1 MEDLYL
7 EGFAEGRRSMARSI
21 ALKLQG
27 SLPDEELASLLGLDL
42 EGLSALLAPVV
53 AIPEEKTEDDGKA
66 DPAPFSATRPLP
78 GHKLVEPAFVRI
90 VRVARNLTQ
99 SELARILGVHPRTV
113 CEWENAVHPCRIRT
127 ETYGRLSDLAASVTS
142 PDRIRAEAAH
152 VAPALSGQS
161 SPELPLFPTVTAP
174 TVLADSAED
183 APKDEPMEA
192 VAEPSSDELSDVP
205 F

>member
-42 EGLSALLAPVV
+42 EGLSALLAPAV
-53 AIPEEKTEDDGKA
+53 AIPEEKPGGDDKT
-66 DPAPFSATRPLP
+66 DFAPFSATRPLP
-78 GHKLVEPAFVRI
+78 GHRLVEPAFVRI

-127 ETYGRLSDLAASVTS
+127 ETYVRLSDLAASVTT
-142 PDRIRAEAAH
+142 PERVRAEAAQG
-152 VAPALSGQS
+152 AALSGKRS
-161 SPELPLFPTVTAP
+161 AELPLFPTEMGAVEAIP
-174 TVLADSAED
+174 E
-183 APKDEPMEA
+183 DEPMDA
-192 VAEPSSDELSDVP
+192 VAEPSSDELLDVP

>member
-27 SLPDEELASLLGLDL
+27 SLPDEELASLLGLDP
-42 EGLSALLAPVV
+42 EGLSALLAPLV
-53 AIPEEKTEDDGKA
+53 AIPEEKPDGDGKA
-66 DPAPFSATRPLP
+66 DSAPFSATRPLP
-78 GHKLVEPAFVRI
+78 GHRLVEPAFVRI

-127 ETYGRLSDLAASVTS
+127 ETYGRLSDLAASVTA
-142 PDRIRAEAAH
+142 PDRVRAEAVH
-152 VAPALSGQS
+152 GVSALPGKMT
-161 SPELPLFPTVTAP
+161 PELPLFPAATEPAAVASP
-174 TVLADSAED
+174 AE
-183 APKDEPMEA
+183 AIPEEESMEA

>member
-42 EGLSALLAPVV
+42 EGLSALLAPAV
-53 AIPEEKTEDDGKA
+53 AIPEEKPGGDDKTDFA
-66 DPAPFSATRPLP
+66 SFSATRPLP
-78 GHKLVEPAFVRI
+78 GHRLVEPAFVRI

-127 ETYGRLSDLAASVTS
+127 ETYGRLSDLAASVTT
-142 PDRIRAEAAH
+142 PERVRAEAAQG
-152 VAPALSGQS
+152 AALSGKRS
-161 SPELPLFPTVTAP
+161 AELPLFPTEMGAVEAIP
-174 TVLADSAED
+174 E
-183 APKDEPMEA
+183 DEPMDA
-192 VAEPSSDELSDVP
+192 VAEPSSDELLDVP

>member
-42 EGLSALLAPVV
+42 EGLSALLAPAV
-53 AIPEEKTEDDGKA
+53 AIPEEKPGGDDKT
-66 DPAPFSATRPLP
+66 DFAPFSATRPLP
-78 GHKLVEPAFVRI
+78 GHRLVEPAFVRI

-127 ETYGRLSDLAASVTS
+127 ETYGRLSDLAASVTT
-142 PDRIRAEAAH
+142 PERVRAEAAQG
-152 VAPALSGQS
+152 AALSGKRS
-161 SPELPLFPTVTAP
+161 AELPLFPTEMGAVEAIP
-174 TVLADSAED
+174 E
-183 APKDEPMEA
+183 DEPMDA
-192 VAEPSSDELSDVP
+192 VAEPSSDELLDVP